1 MVMQDGGTVDVRPG
15 PDPGRAAPSHG
26 GAYRATAVSLALY
39 AGVLLAWT
47 AYGIAQGDGNVWDF
61 LEGLFNPG
69 ASPTTQILGPYEW
82 AFTVGFLV
90 IAGLA
95 LARRRV
101 ARSAA
106 LLSGWVLLA
115 VSLREG
121 MGLSDAAYRDL
132 YGHDPL
138 GGWVLATRGLGLVV
152 ALVVLCT
159 MFPATERRRGGRP
172 STPAADGPAADGPET
187 WRRRPSRIC
196 GALFLLMCLARLG
209 WLVGD
214 LTTPEGDVGHY
225 LHDAVDG
232 SVLGTL
238 DLAAPSAFTTVGSV
252 LVLLVLGVLALR
264 GRREVRGALLTFA
277 ALELYI
283 TVRTV
288 VLLTVT
294 DFFNRSFETPQGA
307 LSLVTTAYALAAMTS
322 VVVLATGRGFGPYG
336 GMRTEGLRA
345 AAVGRGGGL

>member
-1 MVMQDGGTVDVRPG
+1 MDVRPG
-15 PDPGRAAPSHG
+15 PDPGRAAPEHS
-26 GAYRATAVSLALY
+26 GAYRTTALSLALY
-39 AGVLLAWT
+39 SGVLLAWT

-69 ASPTTQILGPYEW
+69 AAPTTQILGPYEW

-106 LLSGWVLLA
+106 LLSGWVLIA

-121 MGLSDAAYRDL
+121 VGLLDATYRDL

-138 GGWVLATRGLGLVV
+138 GGWVLTTRGLGLVV
-152 ALVVLCT
+152 ALVVLCA
-159 MFPATERRRGGRP
+159 MAPATERRRGGHP
-172 STPAADGPAADGPET
+172 SAPGADGPET
-187 WRRRPSRIC
+187 WSRPETWWRRQSQIC
-196 GALFLLMCLARLG
+196 GVLFLLMCLARIG
-209 WLVGD
+209 WLVAD

-225 LHDAVDG
+225 LRNAVDG

-238 DLAAPSAFTTVGSV
+238 DLAAPSAFATLGSV
-252 LVLLVLGVLALR
+252 LALLVLGVLALR
-264 GRREVRGALLTFA
+264 GRREVRGALLVFA

-283 TVRTV
+283 TVRIV
-288 VLLTVT
+288 VSLTVT

-307 LSLVTTAYALAAMTS
+307 LSLATTAYALAAMTS

-336 GMRTEGLRA
+336 GMRTEGFRA
-345 AAVGRGGGL
+345 AAVGRSGGCRGL